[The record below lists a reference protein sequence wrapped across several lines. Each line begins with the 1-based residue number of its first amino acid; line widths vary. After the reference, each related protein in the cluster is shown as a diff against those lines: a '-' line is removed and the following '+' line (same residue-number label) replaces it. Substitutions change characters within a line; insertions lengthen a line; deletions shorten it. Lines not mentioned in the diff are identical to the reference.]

1 MSLLAE
7 FCHCHDAEVS
17 CDLLVVFLICGS
29 FHLVVCTVCPIS
41 EEYGIFT
48 CTEKLT
54 KGTA

>member
-48 CTEKLT
+48 CTKKLT